1 MLDLVR
7 PKRAKKHH
15 LHFRRDKKEIPSRGT
30 DLAIK
35 SGAIERLDHAPVPR
49 VGLTLQPKE
58 LRPFRHQDRADL
70 NFLGHGRLLPRAHLI
85 VASSWLR
92 RRCKPLGWTDPLLL
106 DASKARPFSFEIL
119 CRMAHFHNPS
129 QKELGGATSQFKSF
143 PIEG

>member
-85 VASSWLR
+85 VTSSWLR
-92 RRCKPLGWTDPLLL
+92 RRCKPPVGRTHCSSMPQGSSIFFRNTVQNGSLSEPQPKGVRRCGVT
-106 DASKARPFSFEIL
+106 I
-119 CRMAHFHNPS
+119 
-129 QKELGGATSQFKSF
+129 
-143 PIEG
+143 